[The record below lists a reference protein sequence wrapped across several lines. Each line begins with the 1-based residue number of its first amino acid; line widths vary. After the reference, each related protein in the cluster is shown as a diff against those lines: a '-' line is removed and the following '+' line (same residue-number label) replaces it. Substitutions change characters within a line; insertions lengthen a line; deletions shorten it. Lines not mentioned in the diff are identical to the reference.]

1 MFKGDIKFPTNF
13 DVQVTRPLDTRLVV
27 EKIDNLTDG
36 SITYPYQGMV
46 VNIAGTSELYVLQ
59 TQGIENAKNPDN
71 WKLVSGDNESLN
83 EVKEGLG
90 ILTELVGNPSTES
103 EEISGLFKDI
113 ADIRNDV
120 KKTNFD
126 IPVLSQSMV
135 NEIDADPDI
144 DFDSSEDPYLFFDD
158 GTSLDGETYDNTIT
172 SVNGTYLYIMMNTIR
187 ALQAEVARL
196 KNAFEYGID
205 SYKDTRTAKSRVI
218 EDYSDVKEREP
229 LWAIDPG
236 YLSLVPDSQSFNTFL
251 GSGHSFKVLGEGSI
265 NVEKDNQL
273 TFENGGGRFYDGD
286 GSGNDLTLYKMEDS
300 KLITYLVADKPDIKI
315 GLWSLDNK
323 EKELG
328 INLSN
333 IYTKGVV
340 DKYGYCIVI
349 SRKDKTTGKG
359 KNYIY
364 VSLINYNT
372 DKKLVEGYLD
382 EYGSLHSDAYY
393 VEDRYSIKYLDFHNL
408 TLYRMKFYTKFED
421 FSEEV
426 ITSAPNE
433 DDYKYGVAHIT
444 IRSVEDKDMLERV
457 KNQLR
462 EDELIWNRKNK
473 TLHIKSNGEIYLI
486 GSNNGGNT
494 GNNTD
499 KNMTNKELIE
509 KLQSMG
515 ILVNVEYKKDADG
528 YDTDDIESLE
538 NLSLNQIG
546 DITFVH
552 EGSGKKFTFSVD
564 SEGNLVGKDK
574 SAKTIE
580 EELGVLANL
589 DAEVD
594 NIRGFSSEYLQRIS
608 GSNDNTVPNKN
619 GDAGLNSDRLR
630 ISSFYAP
637 LETDE
642 VHGCSHSFIELE
654 NSSDKDIPLTG
665 IYLHFFNAGENYNDS
680 TKKYEGQVHHLAL
693 DGVIPAGGT
702 YLIRGARHAQDS
714 DKSVFIKVDTYD
726 QEWYDNGKLVS
737 FEQKIVKLQDN
748 GNVSDDREVNH
759 VYRFC
764 LTYGL
769 PDLNISTKIVSD
781 RKTDTTINGVTY
793 DKSTYPNQILSR
805 RFIDGCVFSSAPKID
820 TVEPDTYKTWYIN
833 GGSATGITIKPNSMF
848 RVMFALDPAKQ
859 AFTGFNTKDSSRVR
873 YNKNT
878 DLQVVDLGKEFI
890 GFPHSDEIAL
900 ISRYTPKAS
909 FEHRNVMTDKSQLD
923 MEKPNMV
930 TCSFGIDVYKTRCFN
945 WISAGV
951 FDEYLW
957 VRAKGDES
965 WSSFRSYTKV
975 DSDAEEKP
983 TGIHR
988 KEFSALVNN
997 TVYARMINRFPGN
1010 NVLFTAHK
1018 CIVDLPSAGDEPV
1031 VYEYVVGR
1039 PDKDGNPDINH
1050 TSDIQTFTLCPNTWE
1065 GRVYQIT
1072 DQQGFHWIEYQVWA
1086 ASAKFLNKTIKE
1098 ECEGKKVFPIL
1109 INTGDMTQSG
1119 ARINEWLDYY
1129 NGGKCL
1135 FNHLEQMNCVGNND
1149 LCDIDVNKLGTGN
1162 DLGKSNAH
1170 FFHYFYCYD
1179 LKDSAK
1185 LVDDYSDNDIFY
1197 SGESLVVDAHGDT
1210 PARYIPSF
1218 YRFETKGVM
1227 YIICNSEITKTT
1239 CEKWYNL
1246 KSGEKVINIYT
1257 GIEADN
1263 NGAYDKSTTPFTPLY
1278 ETMYQWLKDNN
1289 DSAARKKVVV
1299 AMHEMPFTVIT
1310 QASLGKNT
1318 NVIPHYRNHPD
1329 GGNRVGSNMNQLSNS
1344 ENRGIYWCSRLLESF
1359 NCKLVIGG
1367 HKHTYA
1373 QTYPIKEMYY
1383 WTYDGVE
1390 YDSKNASKPMG
1401 PTLADEAGATPDYDI
1416 EWKVKDNSEYGV
1428 TSTENNVP
1436 DETKINSTKTPYIPE
1451 DLFNEYGLK
1460 EYNGRKASVYRCCTP
1475 VSVSDNPNY
1484 DGFVT
1489 YSMCQA
1495 TGYKLKS
1502 NKELPSAAQ
1511 VFSKLIPQTSDK
1523 GTGANENQL
1532 YPMYSVLDFKEEERT
1547 NESGEQEMVIT
1558 GLDVLMVRIHGIFK
1572 TDGSDTFNQGSY
1584 GKSSLSKKYLCTVKD
1599 SMYGNWKDEYTSDD
1613 IYLHINF

>member
-27 EKIDNLTDG
+27 KNIDNLTDG
-36 SITYPYQGMV
+36 TITHPYQGMV

-59 TQGIENAKNPDN
+59 TQGIEESRILDN
-71 WKLVSGDNESLN
+71 WKLVSGNNESLN

-90 ILTELVGNPSTES
+90 ILTELVGSPSTES
-103 EEISGLFKDI
+103 EETSGLFKDI
-113 ADIRNDV
+113 EDIRNDV

-126 IPVLSQSMV
+126 IPVLTQSMV
-135 NEIDADPDI
+135 NEIDADSDI
-144 DFDSSEDPYLFFDD
+144 EFDSSEDPYLFFDD
-158 GTSLDGETYDNTIT
+158 GTSLDGETYNNTIT

-205 SYKDTRTAKSRVI
+205 SYKDTRTAKSNVI
-218 EDYSDVKEREP
+218 EGYSDVEEREP

-236 YLSLVPDSQSFNTFL
+236 YLSLVPDSQSFSTFL
-251 GSGHSFKVLGEGSI
+251 GSGHSFTVLGNGTI
-265 NVEKDNQL
+265 DVDKDNQL
-273 TFENGGGRFYDGD
+273 TFVNGGGRFYDGD

-300 KLITYLVADKPDIKI
+300 KIITYLVADKPNIHMK
-315 GLWSLDNK
+315 LWSLDNK
-323 EKELG
+323 EKESKD
-328 INLSN
+328 IDLSK
-333 IYTKGVV
+333 IYTKGEVG
-340 DKYGYCIVI
+340 KYGYCIVI

-382 EYGSLHSDAYY
+382 ESGNLHPDAYY
-393 VEDRYSIKYLDFHNL
+393 INDRYSIKYLDFYNL
-408 TLYRMKFYTKFED
+408 TLYRIKFYTKFED

-444 IRSVEDKDMLERV
+444 IRSVEDKDMLEKV

-473 TLHIKSNGEIYLI
+473 TLHIKSNGDIYLI

-515 ILVNVEYKKDADG
+515 ILVNVEYKKDAEG

-580 EELGVLANL
+580 DELGSLANL
-589 DAEVD
+589 DDAVD

-608 GSNDNTVPNKN
+608 GSKETTIPNSTIDV
-619 GDAGLNSDRLR
+619 GVNSDRLR
-630 ISSFYAP
+630 VSSFYAP

-726 QEWYDNGKLVS
+726 QEWYEDGKLIS
-737 FEQKIVKLQDN
+737 FEQKIAKTTL
-748 GNVSDDREVNH
+748 GSDGKEILSPDSEIILA
-759 VYRFC
+759 YRFC

-769 PDLNISTKIVSD
+769 PDLKSTDKLVSKRSQD
-781 RKTDTTINGVTY
+781 ANGNAFDKDTT
-793 DKSTYPNQILSR
+793 TYPNKILNR
-805 RFIDGCVFSSAPKID
+805 RFIDGCSFSNTSILSVD
-820 TVEPDTYKTWYIN
+820 ITNNGWYAN
-833 GGSATGITIKPNSMF
+833 GGGVGINIKPNSMF

-873 YNKNT
+873 YNKDT
-878 DLQVVDLGKEFI
+878 DLQVVDLNKEFI
-890 GFPHSDEIAL
+890 GFPFSDETVL

-909 FEHRNVMTDKSQLD
+909 FEHKNVMTDKSQLD

-975 DSDAEEKP
+975 DSDVEEKS
-983 TGIHR
+983 TDIHR

-1018 CIVDLPSAGDEPV
+1018 CIIDLPSAGDDAV

-1098 ECEGKKVFPIL
+1098 ECDEINKGNGTKVFPIL

-1149 LCDIDVNKLGTGN
+1149 LCDIDVNKLGTGD

-1179 LKDSAK
+1179 LKDNTK
-1185 LVDDYSDNDIFY
+1185 LVDDYSDSDIFY
-1197 SGESLVVDAHGDT
+1197 SGESLVVDTHGDT

-1246 KSGEKVINIYT
+1246 KSGSDKVVNIYT
-1257 GIEADN
+1257 GIEAAQ
-1263 NGAYDKSTTPFTPLY
+1263 NGDYDKTTTPFTPLY

-1289 DSAARKKVVV
+1289 DSVTRKKVVV
-1299 AMHEMPFTVIT
+1299 VMHEMPFTVIT
-1310 QASLGKNT
+1310 KSSLKNDDNNYIKST
-1318 NVIPHYRNHPD
+1318 RNHPN
-1329 GGNRVGSNMNQLSNS
+1329 GKASRVGSNMNQLINT
-1344 ENRGIYWCSRLLESF
+1344 EDRGIYWCSRLLESF

-1373 QTYPIKEMYY
+1373 LTYPIKEKYY
-1383 WTYDGVE
+1383 WIYNDIKK
-1390 YDSKNASKPMG
+1390 DSKEEIKPMG
-1401 PTLADEAGATPDYDI
+1401 PTLADEAGATPDYKLVWEVDDNLVYGI
-1416 EWKVKDNSEYGV
+1416 ESSDVTVKL
-1428 TSTENNVP
+1428 
-1436 DETKINSTKTPYIPE
+1436 NSTKTPYIPE
-1451 DLFNEYGLK
+1451 DLYNIYGK
-1460 EYNGRKASVYRCCTP
+1460 EAFEKNSTGAFRCCTP
-1475 VSVSDNPNY
+1475 LSVSSDSNY
-1484 DGFVT
+1484 DGFVV

-1502 NKELPSAAQ
+1502 NKELPSVTQ
-1511 VFSKLIPQTSDK
+1511 VFSKLIPKTNHASTGDK
-1523 GTGANENQL
+1523 PNGNQL
-1532 YPMYSVLDFKEEERT
+1532 YPMYSVLSFNDDCSEVNAF
-1547 NESGEQEMVIT
+1547 MI
-1558 GLDVLMVRIHGIFK
+1558 RICGIFE
-1572 TDGSDTFNQGSY
+1572 TDNKDVFTQTAY
-1584 GKSSLSKKYLCTVKD
+1584 GKDESKLKKQYLCTSTD
-1599 SMYGNWKDEYTSDD
+1599 MYGVWNDNYDYSN
-1613 IYLHINF
+1613 IYLNIKF